1 MPKRQKQNEG
11 YCVHCKAKQMM
22 TCAEEVFMK
31 NGRKAIKG
39 VCPKCGSGMYRIL
52 PVKITREI

>member
-1 MPKRQKQNEG
+1 MGQMRKNEG
-11 YCVHCKAKQMM
+11 YCVCCKAKRVMIY
-22 TCAEEVFMK
+22 AEEVFMK

-39 VCPKCGSGMYRIL
+39 FCSKCKSGMYRIL

>member
-1 MPKRQKQNEG
+1 MKQEG
-11 YCVHCKAKQMM
+11 YCVQCKAKREMSS
-22 TCAEEVFMK
+22 AEEVYMK

-52 PVKITREI
+52 PVKIEREI